1 MVVGRPRSP
10 GGEVTVSSG
19 PVERSGGDEW
29 GDGASDDDGAWFAA
43 PLPPDDRLWRHPTEL
58 ALGGLRPTGGRRGP
72 LWPAA
77 LVSGLVGSVLTC
89 GLLAAAGVLGGD
101 TTTIV
106 REREMVPRAAP
117 AVLRDRPNG
126 VERIAADARAAIPRI
141 EVDGASSGSGSG
153 VLFRDDGYVLTN
165 AHVVDGADR
174 ITVVLDDGTEWQGTV
189 VGADPETDVAVVRIE
204 GDDPF
209 PTAVLGSAADLRV
222 GQAAIAIGSP
232 LGLEGSPSVTTGVVS
247 ALGRRVETE
256 DGAPLYDMIQ
266 TDAAIAPGSSGGALL
281 DGDGAVIGITTAIA
295 VSEVGAEGLG
305 FATPIDIARSV
316 AEEIIATGHAVHV
329 WLGIQ
334 GSDLGARE
342 GAMVEKVLSG
352 SPAADAGLAARDVI
366 VSVGGEDVSSM
377 STLVIALRDRDPG
390 EVIEVVYERDG
401 ERVTVPVTLTER
413 P

>member
-1 MVVGRPRSP
+1 MVVGRPRPP
-10 GGEVTVSSG
+10 GGEATVSSAA
-19 PVERSGGDEW
+19 VERSGGDDW
-29 GDGASDDDGAWFAA
+29 GDGASDDDGPWYGA

-58 ALGGLRPTGGRRGP
+58 ALGGFRPPAARRGP

-101 TTTIV
+101 TTTVV
-106 REREMVPRAAP
+106 RERELVPRAAP
-117 AVLRDRPNG
+117 AVLRGGAEG

-141 EVDGASSGSGSG
+141 EVDGAGSGSGSG

-165 AHVVDGADR
+165 AHVVEGADR
-174 ITVVLDDGTEWQGTV
+174 ITVVLDDGSEWEGEV
-189 VGADPETDVAVVRIE
+189 VGADEETDVAVVRIE
-204 GDDPF
+204 GDEPF

-247 ALGRRVETE
+247 ALGRRVETQ

-316 AEEIIATGHAVHV
+316 AEEIIETGRAVHV

-334 GSDLGARE
+334 GSDLGGQR
-342 GAMVEKVLSG
+342 GALVEKVLSE
-352 SPAADAGLAARDVI
+352 SPASAAGLAARDVI
-366 VSVGGEDVSSM
+366 VSVGGEPVSSM

-390 EVIEVVYERDG
+390 EVVDVVYERDG